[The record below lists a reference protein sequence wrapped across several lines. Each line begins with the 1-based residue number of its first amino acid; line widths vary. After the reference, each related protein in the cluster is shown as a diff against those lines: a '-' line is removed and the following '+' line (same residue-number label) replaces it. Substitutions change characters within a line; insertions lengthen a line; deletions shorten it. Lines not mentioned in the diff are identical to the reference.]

1 MQSRP
6 ASPFDIT
13 RVHSKQKPPWI
24 SAVTRLLVSW
34 APCWSYGQIDVRKNT
49 GRGGPYF
56 SVRWFCSTAPG
67 FRNWHLPVHMG
78 ILAHPRPCHR
88 LAVPAAPH
96 GPCTQQ
102 FALSFTAPRLCA
114 RFIYIYAKSTQT
126 VMAQRLRRRTRTRQV
141 AGSNPGECG
150 WSCTKGGVELI
161 ISAATTRP
169 GLGLERPPTPQRF
182 RSHRPS

>member
-1 MQSRP
+1 MRLSSHIAKPRQDGVNTPCTRPSSSRAP
-6 ASPFDIT
+6 DHRRKLPSGAVASAALAVVP
-13 RVHSKQKPPWI
+13 SKQKPPWI

-49 GRGGPYF
+49 GRGGPNF

-96 GPCTQQ
+96 EPCTRE
-102 FALSFTAPRLCA
+102 LVYYSRETREL
-114 RFIYIYAKSTQT
+114 RKVYIRKIDLDS
-126 VMAQRLRRRTRTRQV
+126 
-141 AGSNPGECG
+141 
-150 WSCTKGGVELI
+150 
-161 ISAATTRP
+161 
-169 GLGLERPPTPQRF
+169 
-182 RSHRPS
+182 